1 MNFTARLLKILAVI
15 QCTSED
21 VISSDPAD
29 TCISVLKKSEL
40 FDDIVLAVPKLG
52 NYSIFEGL
60 SKKWNVNLFFGSNYN
75 LAERIYEASKR
86 FKPDII
92 VRVLLRRFYVD
103 MDLINSLILKLQEG
117 HDYINLDN
125 NVNNEI
131 AADVCT
137 FHALQRAVEL
147 IKELPNDYKSNSF
160 RFNPWRFMV
169 VNSSFRIFKF
179 SYKKKWNDEKL
190 KLIQEKIL
198 NLMKEEDAAQPVDSN
213 EPINRYRFISQF
225 IEKTDNVLD
234 LACGKGAGTD
244 IISDYAKE
252 VSGIDYDK
260 KYIIDAKLKFSKP
273 NLKFI
278 LGSDELLEG
287 FEEQFDKVI
296 STHTMEHVSDDKL
309 FLKRIRNSLKR
320 NGKLILEVPRLHPYP
335 IGKPLWPHHKREYEK
350 NSLEKLI
357 QKVGFEIE
365 AAFGGNRRDYV
376 DVNDARDAFLYVC
389 KKIS

>member
-1 MNFTARLLKILAVI
+1 MKILAVI

-21 VISSDPAD
+21 IISTDPDD
-29 TCISVLKKSEL
+29 TCISALKESEL

-60 SKKWNVNLFFGSNYN
+60 SKKWNVDLLFGSNYN
-75 LAERIYEASKR
+75 VAERIYNASKR
-86 FKPDII
+86 FEPDII

-117 HDYINLDN
+117 YDYINLDN
-125 NVNNEI
+125 NINNET

-137 FHALQRAVEL
+137 FYALQRAVEL

-179 SYKKKWNDEKL
+179 SFEKKWNTEKL
-190 KLIQEKIL
+190 KLVQEKITSL
-198 NLMKEEDAAQPVDSN
+198 IKEEDAAQPVDSN

-225 IEKTDNVLD
+225 IEKTDSVLD
-234 LACGKGAGTD
+234 IACGKGAGTD

-252 VSGIDYDK
+252 VYGIDYDK
-260 KYIIDAKLKFSKP
+260 KYITDAKLKFSKP

-278 LGSDELLEG
+278 LGSDELLDG
-287 FEEQFDKVI
+287 FKERFDKVI

-309 FLKRIRNSLKR
+309 FLKRIRNSLKF
-320 NGKLILEVPRLHPYP
+320 NGKLILEVPRLYPYP
-335 IGKPLWPHHKREYEK
+335 IGKPLWPHHKREYKK

-357 QKVGFEIE
+357 LNVGFEIE
-365 AAFGGNRRDYV
+365 TAFGGNRRDYV
-376 DVNDARDAFLYVC
+376 DVSDARDAFLYVC
-389 KKIS
+389 KKNS

>member
-1 MNFTARLLKILAVI
+1 LKILAVI

-21 VISSDPAD
+21 VISSDPTD

-75 LAERIYEASKR
+75 LAERIYDASKR
-86 FKPDII
+86 FEPDII

-147 IKELPNDYKSNSF
+147 IKELPDDYKSNSF

-169 VNSSFRIFKF
+169 INSSFRVFKF
-179 SYKKKWNDEKL
+179 SYEKKWNDEKL
-190 KLIQEKIL
+190 KFIQEKII
-198 NLMKEEDAAQPVDSN
+198 NLMKEEDAAQPVDTD
-213 EPINRYRFISQF
+213 EPINRYKFISRFID
-225 IEKTDNVLD
+225 KTDSVLD
-234 LACGKGAGTD
+234 LACGKGAGVD
-244 IISDYAKE
+244 IISNYAKE
-252 VSGIDYDK
+252 VCGIDYDK
-260 KYIIDAKLKFSKP
+260 NYITEAKLKFSKS

-278 LGSDELLEG
+278 LGSDELLEE

-309 FLKRIRNSLKR
+309 FLKRIKNSLKS
-320 NGKLILEVPRLHPYP
+320 NGKLILEVPRLYPYP

-350 NSLEKLI
+350 DSLEKLI

-365 AAFGGNRRDYV
+365 TAFGGNRRDYV
-376 DVNDARDAFLYVC
+376 DVKDARDAFLYVC
-389 KKIS
+389 KKIN

>member
-1 MNFTARLLKILAVI
+1 M
-15 QCTSED
+15 E
-21 VISSDPAD
+21 
-29 TCISVLKKSEL
+29 
-40 FDDIVLAVPKLG
+40 
-52 NYSIFEGL
+52 
-60 SKKWNVNLFFGSNYN
+60 
-75 LAERIYEASKR
+75 
-86 FKPDII
+86 
-92 VRVLLRRFYVD
+92 
-103 MDLINSLILKLQEG
+103 
-117 HDYINLDN
+117 
-125 NVNNEI
+125 
-131 AADVCT
+131 
-137 FHALQRAVEL
+137 
-147 IKELPNDYKSNSF
+147 
-160 RFNPWRFMV
+160 
-169 VNSSFRIFKF
+169 
-179 SYKKKWNDEKL
+179 
-190 KLIQEKIL
+190 
-198 NLMKEEDAAQPVDSN
+198 EEDAAQPVDSN

-320 NGKLILEVPRLHPYP
+320 NGKLILEVPRLYPYP